1 MSDKENE
8 PKPEDDED
16 DDKVAERG
24 YDRCLILLN

>member
-24 YDRCLILLN
+24 YD

>member
-8 PKPEDDED
+8 PKPDDDKD

-24 YDRCLILLN
+24 YD